1 MSCHLLARRSAPVR
15 AARVTLLTAL
25 CAALRTALCAALLSP
40 VAARAQT
47 GGATTAPVRDSVA
60 ARLGELRRIHTPDG
74 IERLEPVTIDGTTQW
89 VSIRGKHKDN
99 PVIVMIHGGP
109 GTPTMSMAW
118 AYQAPW
124 EDFFTVVHYDQRGVG
139 KNAVTADRDALTST
153 LSFDRL
159 ALDAEA
165 MVAWVRQ
172 TLGVEKVIVMGYSYG
187 TGLGMALAQKRPEW
201 LHAYVGVGQTS
212 GSGDDY
218 LYKRLRELA
227 TATNNRDALRELDSI
242 APYPRPGAPAST
254 VLVTRKWA
262 RVFNGGWYGKPTF
275 DLLFALP
282 AWAPESTAADVAM
295 QMTATQWTTR
305 NLVGKGGAGRPTTFA
320 VPVVVMQGR
329 HDLHTPYAPARAWF
343 DEVVA
348 PRKAFVTL
356 EWSAHVPMLEEPGV
370 FLKAL
375 LDVVRPLALPAPPRA
390 P

>member
-1 MSCHLLARRSAPVR
+1 MSCRSQMLRSRLARVM
-15 AARVTLLTAL
+15 RVTLLP
-25 CAALRTALCAALLSP
+25 ALLTACLAPTAGYAQSGGM
-40 VAARAQT
+40 AA
-47 GGATTAPVRDSVA
+47 TAVHDSIT

-74 IERLEPVTIDGTTQW
+74 IERLEPVSIDGTTQW
-89 VSIRGKHKDN
+89 VSIRGKHTNN

-139 KNAVTADRDALTST
+139 KNAVTADRDALTPT

-159 ALDAEA
+159 VLDAEA

-201 LHAYVGVGQTS
+201 LHAYVGVGQMS
-212 GSGDDY
+212 GSGEEY
-218 LYKRLRELA
+218 LYRRLRALA
-227 TATNNRDALRELDSI
+227 TAANHRDALRELDSI
-242 APYPRPGAPAST
+242 APYPRSGAPAST

-282 AWAPESTAADVAM
+282 EWAPEYSAADVAI
-295 QMTATQWTTR
+295 QKNATQWTTR
-305 NLVGKGGAGRPTTFA
+305 NLVGKGDAGRPTTFA

-329 HDLHTPYAPARAWF
+329 HDLHTPYEPARSWF

-348 PRKAFVTL
+348 PRKTFVTL
-356 EWSAHVPMLEEPGV
+356 EWSAHVPMVEEPGV

-375 LDVVRPLALPAPPRA
+375 LDVVRPLAVPATSK
-390 P
+390 